1 MRHLFESVPCI
12 GRRLSDK
19 VRFVAGFAVAA
30 SGAGVL
36 LTDTIH
42 SVSSVL

>member
-1 MRHLFESVPCI
+1 MRHLFESVPSI
-12 GRRLSDK
+12 GRRISDK
-19 VRFVAGFAVAA
+19 VRFIAGFAVAA